1 MVVGAAEENDVA
13 LTCLLDLIEAFQ
25 GVAVFDEHQKRAKD
39 VKIDLL
45 ASMTGLF
52 ICYEYCWEI
61 QSTRAD
67 PEEILLASVA
77 NYDDDDYIDSSSV

>member
-1 MVVGAAEENDVA
+1 MVVGAAEENDEA
-13 LTCLLDLIEAFQ
+13 LTYLLDSIEEFRV
-25 GVAVFDEHQKRAKD
+25 VAVFDGHQKKAKD

-61 QSTRAD
+61 
-67 PEEILLASVA
+67 
-77 NYDDDDYIDSSSV
+77 